1 MLTGSAFVEGIGYAA
16 GVLTTLSFLPQVIKT
31 WRARSA
37 DGLSATMLVCFTTG
51 ISFWLVYG
59 LARASWPIV
68 VSNAITLVLSAML
81 LFLKCRS

>member
-1 MLTGSAFVEGIGYAA
+1 
-16 GVLTTLSFLPQVIKT
+16 
-31 WRARSA
+31 
-37 DGLSATMLVCFTTG
+37 MLVCFTTG